1 MACTRRVPGRMKFLV
16 LCVMV
21 HGLSAEGTGE
31 VLSIGR
37 WKEQIIAPEFLLE
50 DREDV
55 SEGNRNAFL
64 YEDKRNFR
72 PEGLGEVKR
81 VTGGAED
88 VGLQPRL
95 VTRCLTR
102 RHVCSQSLPCTCETQ
117 YEIRDLDEGHY
128 PRYLT
133 ASSCKPKA
141 CLSGKFNSCRLLY
154 YTVHVLSQR
163 DLDELSND
171 RYSDDSGLPETPLPE
186 ALRHKWQLKRLKI
199 PVACVPE
206 TR

>member
-1 MACTRRVPGRMKFLV
+1 MARARRVLERMKLLI

-37 WKEQIIAPEFLLE
+37 WKEQVIAPEFLLQDRDGASE
-50 DREDV
+50 D
-55 SEGNRNAFL
+55 NRAYL
-64 YEDKRNFR
+64 YEDKRGLR

-81 VTGGAED
+81 VTGAED

-95 VTRCLTR
+95 VTR
-102 RHVCSQSLPCTCETQ
+102 SLPCTCETQ
-117 YEIRDLDEGHY
+117 YEIRDLGEGYY

-141 CLSGKFNSCRLLY
+141 CLGKFNSCRLLHY
-154 YTVHVLSQR
+154 MVHVLSQR
-163 DLDELSND
+163 DMSELND
-171 RYSDDSGLPETPLPE
+171 DSYSDDSGLEEAPLPE
-186 ALRHKWQLKRLKI
+186 ALRHKWQLKPMKV